1 MQIKVRG
8 VLHLSTVIKMPN
20 PALQYTKNV
29 VYTQKLVYNTDA
41 TGKETVTTTK
51 QVTEN
56 PLHWNE
62 LTVKLKDLYTNAS
75 LTEIKTFYTSL
86 SDTTYPADMKQSKL
100 GVLKALIQIYYP
112 KFDLSGSGTEILNRF
127 QDKVRD
133 EGELGVACPKCG
145 QLHTLQPYVDLQG
158 YIHTDPD
165 IPIHRTP
172 NGSNL
177 FVCGCGNLITLQ
189 P

>member
-1 MQIKVRG
+1 
-8 VLHLSTVIKMPN
+8 MPYCT
-20 PALQYTKNV
+20 PTNV
-29 VYTQKLVYNTDA
+29 KQLIHTD
-41 TGKETVTTTK
+41 K
-51 QVTEN
+51 
-56 PLHWNE
+56 
-62 LTVKLKDLYTNAS
+62 TN
-75 LTEIKTFYTSL
+75 TEITQL
-86 SDTTYPADMKQSKL
+86 IADADLDLDDRLNGAYMNDSIKRLCSMRLAAIVIAQSQR

-127 QDKVRD
+127 QDKVRN